1 MAAQIE
7 REGSDA
13 VSCVAQPS
21 GKKRDV
27 ALSPR
32 QLEAGSRPDHSP
44 SAGRGI
50 ATAAP
55 FNNPGNA
62 HTGNLGV
69 IQPFALRWRGVARLS
84 EPKTRCSD

>member
-32 QLEAGSRPDHSP
+32 QLEAGRRPNRSRRQP
-44 SAGRGI
+44 GI
-50 ATAAP
+50 STAAP
-55 FNNPGNA
+55 LNNPGNA
-62 HTGNLGV
+62 DTSDLGV
-69 IQPFALRWRGVARLS
+69 IQPTALRWRGVERLDG
-84 EPKTRCSD
+84 PKTRHSD